1 MPSRGDLQGHKFVL
15 GASNFIFLTC
25 GVALLAGGF
34 FLFTDN
40 PRILLSRLLGATS
53 EQLADLP
60 QPLFFYIALG
70 LAGAGFIAICAA
82 LIGCWAACSGTYC
95 ILSVYFL
102 VVLVLLLIE
111 FGICLLITLWPQ
123 CMGLDLDETE
133 MVRALQGSYGVP
145 GKEQFTAAMDL
156 AQTLFKCCAISSDIN
171 YDTSLW
177 RLQGFGHRELT
188 VPLTC
193 CALQNSRDR
202 NAYLGPKPINLA
214 LCQSLQRHE
223 YQSFRHLESCYDK
236 IDLWY
241 RQQYV
246 IFLGAGMIVAIVEF
260 CVLLSIILSCTKYA
274 RQRQKRKMSLRQIIR
289 DVDDADTEVGHESI
303 SMPDFGSTAP
313 PAPTRLSNRSLARPR
328 VPPKPTNIHRN
339 VENDLQ
345 YSTALP
351 DADDGLPDVRKVFVQ
366 PPDVFKP
373 KHVTTFRPAA
383 ADYHISRSHL
393 V

>member
-1 MPSRGDLQGHKFVL
+1 MPSRDLQGHKLVL
-15 GASNFIFLTC
+15 GASNFIFLMC
-25 GVALLAGGF
+25 GVSLLAGGF

-53 EQLADLP
+53 DQLSDLP

-70 LAGAGFIAICAA
+70 LAGAGFIAICSA

-95 ILSVYFL
+95 ILSIYFM
-102 VVLVLLLIE
+102 VVLILLLIE

-145 GKEQFTAAMDL
+145 GREQFTAAMDL

-202 NAYLGPKPINLA
+202 NAYLGPKPINLS

-260 CVLLSIILSCTKYA
+260 CVLLSIILSCTKHA

-289 DVDDADTEVGHESI
+289 EVDDVDLETECGQEVI
-303 SMPDFGSTAP
+303 SMPDFTAH
-313 PAPTRLSNRSLARPR
+313 AQTTSARQSGRSLTRPR
-328 VPPKPTNIHRN
+328 VPPKPTNLHRVPHVDSN
-339 VENDLQ
+339 TVGVPSDV
-345 YSTALP
+345 
-351 DADDGLPDVRKVFVQ
+351 DGLPDVRKVFVQ
-366 PPDVFKP
+366 PPDVYKP
-373 KHVTTFRPAA
+373 KNITTFRPAA
-383 ADYHISRSHL
+383 SDYHISRSHL

>member
-1 MPSRGDLQGHKFVL
+1 
-15 GASNFIFLTC
+15 
-25 GVALLAGGF
+25 
-34 FLFTDN
+34 
-40 PRILLSRLLGATS
+40 
-53 EQLADLP
+53 
-60 QPLFFYIALG
+60 
-70 LAGAGFIAICAA
+70 
-82 LIGCWAACSGTYC
+82 
-95 ILSVYFL
+95 
-102 VVLVLLLIE
+102 
-111 FGICLLITLWPQ
+111 
-123 CMGLDLDETE
+123 MGLDLDETE

-202 NAYLGPKPINLA
+202 NAYLGPKPINLS

-260 CVLLSIILSCTKYA
+260 CVLLSIILSCTKHA

-289 DVDDADTEVGHESI
+289 EVDEAEVSEGGQESI
-303 SMPDFGSTAP
+303 SMPDFTGSSPA
-313 PAPTRLSNRSLARPR
+313 APTRLSNRSISKPR
-328 VPPKPTNIHRN
+328 VPPKPTHVTQR
-339 VENDLQ
+339 VPETTMQ
-345 YSTALP
+345 YHAGLP
-351 DADDGLPDVRKVFVQ
+351 EPDDGLPDVRKVFVQ
-366 PPDVFKP
+366 PPDVYKP
-373 KHVTTFRPAA
+373 KNITTFRPAA
-383 ADYHISRSHL
+383 SDYHISRSHL

>member
-1 MPSRGDLQGHKFVL
+1 MPSELQGHKLVL
-15 GASNFIFLTC
+15 GASNFVFLAC

-102 VVLVLLLIE
+102 VVLILLLLE
-111 FGICLLITLWPQ
+111 FGMCLLITLWPQ
-123 CMGLDLDETE
+123 CMGLDLDETV

-193 CALQNSRDR
+193 CVLQNSRDR
-202 NAYLGPKPINLA
+202 NAYLGPKPINLS

-260 CVLLSIILSCTKYA
+260 CVLLSIILSCTKHA

-289 DVDDADTEVGHESI
+289 EVDEADVEADVGQESI
-303 SMPDFGSTAP
+303 SMPDFTSVAP
-313 PAPTRLSNRSLARPR
+313 PAPTRLSNRSLVRPK
-328 VPPKPTNIHRN
+328 VPPKPTHVPQRQP
-339 VENDLQ
+339 EPQ
-345 YSTALP
+345 YH
-351 DADDGLPDVRKVFVQ
+351 DDGLPDVRKVFVQ
-366 PPDVFKP
+366 PPEYKP